1 MQGVKILLISG
12 YEMGHQPLHLASPAA
27 RLAESGHEVR
37 CLDLAVD
44 RLSDAGVRWAE
55 AVGISV
61 PMHTALRIGLEA
73 ARRVR
78 RTRPDL
84 PVVMYG
90 LYAGLASGESSVD
103 ACLVGEYERELVEWF
118 RTRAPGSRVD
128 LGIQEFLPP
137 NRGGLPTLDRYAHLS
152 LGEEHRLAG
161 YVEASHGCRH
171 RCTHC
176 PIPVVYG
183 GRYRMVGADTV
194 LVDIDRQVESGARH
208 ITFGDPDFFNG
219 TTHSLRVLEAA
230 HARHPHLTFD
240 ATIKVEHLLDHA
252 DLLPGLVASGVLFVV
267 SAFEAVD
274 DRTLDLLRKGHTAE
288 DLERVMAVS
297 HSVGL
302 PLHPSWMPFT
312 PITRPA
318 DVIGIFRFLD
328 RHDLFAVTDPV
339 QLSIRLLVPPGSL
352 ILSVDEFARHIGDYD
367 PALLGH
373 RWVSEDPRADL
384 LQIEMARIAA
394 TDADGGADPIETFG
408 RMWSAALTIAGTDPG
423 EALKMAVSTGRPRL
437 TEPWFC

>member
-1 MQGVKILLISG
+1 MRVKILLVSG

-27 RLAESGHEVR
+27 RLAAAGHDVR

-44 RLSDAGVRWAE
+44 RLSDTALGWAE

-61 PMHTALRIGLEA
+61 PMHTAFRIGLEA

-78 RTRPDL
+78 RTRPDM

-90 LYAGLASGESSVD
+90 LYAGLASGEPSVD
-103 ACLVGEYERELVEWF
+103 ACLAGEYERQLVAWF
-118 RTRAPGSRVD
+118 DSPGAGNRVD
-128 LGIQEFLPP
+128 LGVQEFEVP
-137 NRGGLPTLDRYAHLS
+137 RRDGLPDLDRYAHLS
-152 LGEEHRLAG
+152 VGAEHRLAG
-161 YVEASHGCRH
+161 YMEASHGCRH

-176 PIPVVYG
+176 PIPVVYD
-183 GRYRMVGADTV
+183 GRYRVVGAETI
-194 LVDIDRQVESGARH
+194 LPDIDRQVEAGARH

-219 TTHSLRVLEAA
+219 TAHSLKVLEAA
-230 HARHPHLTFD
+230 HARHPELTFD
-240 ATIKVEHLLDHA
+240 VTIKVEHLLDHE

-267 SAFEAVD
+267 SAFESVD
-274 DRTLDLLRKGHTAE
+274 DRTLALLAKGHTVD
-288 DLERVMAVS
+288 DLERVLAVS
-297 HSVGL
+297 RRVGL

-318 DVIGIFRFLD
+318 DVVEIFRFLD
-328 RHDLFAVTDPV
+328 RHDLFGVTDPV

-352 ILSVDEFARHIGDYD
+352 VLSVEEFARHIGDYD

-384 LQIEMARIAA
+384 LQADLARIAA
-394 TDADGGADPIETFG
+394 RDADDGVDPLRTFAE
-408 RMWSAALTIAGTDPG
+408 MWSAALASDGAGPG
-423 EALKMAVSTGRPRL
+423 ETLTMATATGRPRL